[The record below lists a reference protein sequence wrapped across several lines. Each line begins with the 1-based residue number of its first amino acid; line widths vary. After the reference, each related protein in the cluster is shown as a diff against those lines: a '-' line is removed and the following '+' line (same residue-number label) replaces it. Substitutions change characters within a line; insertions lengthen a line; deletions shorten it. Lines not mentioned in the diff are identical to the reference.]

1 MEIPHNSEFMINVAK
16 TENSI
21 NGLKMNNLKSSHEI
35 QKAAQDF
42 EAVLLNMV
50 LKAMWKTIPKSDLF
64 EKNSATEIYEGL
76 MHSSLSEEMASNGG
90 LGIAKVL
97 AAQLSREQK
106 KS

>member
-1 MEIPHNSEFMINVAK
+1 MEIPFNNAFMLNNVK

-21 NGLKMNNLKSSHEI
+21 NKLENKTKSDQDV

-50 LKAMWKTIPKSDLF
+50 LKAMWKTVPKSDLF
-64 EKNSATEIYEGL
+64 EKNSATNIYEGL

-97 AAQLSREQK
+97 AQQLRRQQK
-106 KS
+106 KL

>member
-1 MEIPHNSEFMINVAK
+1 MEIPFNSEFMINVAK
-16 TENSI
+16 AENSK
-21 NGLKMNNLKSSHEI
+21 NVLKNNPKSSHEL

-64 EKNSATEIYEGL
+64 EKNSSSEIYKGL

-97 AAQLSREQK
+97 AQQLSREQK
-106 KS
+106 NP

>member
-1 MEIPHNSEFMINVAK
+1 MEIPFNNEFMINNAN

-21 NGLKMNNLKSSHEI
+21 SELKNNLKSSHELE
-35 QKAAQDF
+35 KAAQDF

-50 LKAMWKTIPKSDLF
+50 LKAMWKTVPKSDLF
-64 EKNSATEIYEGL
+64 EKNSATNIYEGL

-97 AAQLSREQK
+97 AQQLRREQK
-106 KS
+106 KL

>member
-1 MEIPHNSEFMINVAK
+1 MEIPFNNAFMLNSAK

-21 NGLKMNNLKSSHEI
+21 NQLENKTKSDQEVL
-35 QKAAQDF
+35 KAAQDF

-50 LKAMWKTIPKSDLF
+50 LKAMWKTVPKSDLF
-64 EKNSATEIYEGL
+64 EKNSATNIYEGL

-97 AAQLSREQK
+97 AQQLRKEQK
-106 KS
+106 KL

>member
-1 MEIPHNSEFMINVAK
+1 MEIPFNSEFMINVAK

-21 NGLKMNNLKSSHEI
+21 NGIKNNGKSSQEI

-50 LKAMWKTIPKSDLF
+50 LKAMWKTVPKSDLF
-64 EKNSATEIYEGL
+64 EKNSATQIYEGL

-97 AAQLSREQK
+97 AQQLSREQNK
-106 KS
+106 P